1 MPARMIEVDEEEF
14 RANAKLRETIG
25 SWMKHPA
32 ARRKLLE
39 ANKAAD
45 PKAEI
50 PELDQPDPFEQ
61 RVAPLQTSVEELKKQ
76 LADEKAARD
85 QEKKLTELSAGIER
99 GLDKLRREQH
109 LTDDGVAAVRKIMEE
124 EGITKP
130 EIAWAH
136 FVQLHPPQ
144 ALISNSGG
152 PGSWNFMEP
161 PADDQ
166 ADLKKLI
173 ESKGESMGVVDKL
186 TRDTL
191 NEIRGQARR

>member
-1 MPARMIEVDEEEF
+1 MPRIEVDEEEF
-14 RANAKLRETIG
+14 RANSQLRAQIG
-25 SWMKHPA
+25 AWMKNPT

-39 ANKAAD
+39 ANKAFD

-50 PELDQPDPFEQ
+50 PELDQPDPLEQ
-61 RVAPLQTSVEELKKQ
+61 RVAPLAKSVEDLSKQ
-76 LADEKAARD
+76 LADEKASRE
-85 QEKKLTELSAGIER
+85 QEKKLAELSTGIER

-109 LTDDGVAAVRKIMEE
+109 LTDEGVAAVRKIMEE

-144 ALISNSGG
+144 QLVANSGTG

-173 ESKGESMGVVDKL
+173 ESHGESVPVVDKL
-186 TRDTL
+186 ARDAL
-191 NEIRGQARR
+191 SDIRGQSRR